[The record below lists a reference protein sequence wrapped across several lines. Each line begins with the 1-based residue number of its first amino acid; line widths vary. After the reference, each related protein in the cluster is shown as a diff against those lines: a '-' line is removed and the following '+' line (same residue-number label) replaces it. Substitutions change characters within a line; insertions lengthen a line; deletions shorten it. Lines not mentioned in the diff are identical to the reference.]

1 VRLGAL
7 LIALAVL
14 FVIGYAT
21 GIADLTAERL
31 RELLAATAAPAP
43 VVFIALFL
51 VLNTVGL
58 PAPLLSAT
66 AGVAFGVVVGT
77 AVALPAMMLTAT
89 VQFLF
94 ARHVGG
100 DRYGASWRTDS
111 VASGRFSSAAAY
123 GRLPPLAWWGLRS
136 RSSTSPPG
144 SPRSPPATSSSAP
157 CWEVLRRWSSGPGSV
172 RCSSAGEPEDDTRGR
187 VRQHCG
193 GPSATASVTR
203 SGPRGTRI
211 GGGRDTLCQLQ
222 AAAWACRA

>member
-100 DRYGASWRTDS
+100 DR
-111 VASGRFSSAAAY
+111 
-123 GRLPPLAWWGLRS
+123 
-136 RSSTSPPG
+136 
-144 SPRSPPATSSSAP
+144 
-157 CWEVLRRWSSGPGSV
+157 LRRKLAD
-172 RCSSAGEPEDDTRGR
+172 RLGR
-187 VRQHCG
+187 VGTLLERRG
-193 GPSATASVTR
+193 IWAVATARLVGAPFSEFNIAAGLTTISAR
-203 SGPRGTRI
+203 DFLLGTLL
-211 GGGRDTLCQLQ
+211 GGTPKVVIWTGLGAVLVGG
-222 AAAWACRA
+222 